1 MTRRDKHDT
10 EMGLINSFQSR
21 PTQLNKMDCVVAFS
35 EITFYWLLQKM
46 RRVAMATDV
55 FLPASLNLILE
66 VILMS

>member
-1 MTRRDKHDT
+1 
-10 EMGLINSFQSR
+10 
-21 PTQLNKMDCVVAFS
+21 MDCVVAFS